1 MTKKELA
8 KELAALKTEIASL
21 KTELALKTE
30 VASLKTELAHLR
42 TEQRV
47 KLKDEIDNLHKKMQA
62 ELEALKAAAGAKRE
76 EKKIK
81 GKVQALE
88 EKAAKATG
96 KAKAAIEAR
105 MKNTPNESKKVA
117 TSVEEPKEVKPGN

>member
-1 MTKKELA
+1 MAQKTKKMTRKELA
-8 KELAALKTEIASL
+8 RELTALKTEIASL
-21 KTELALKTE
+21 KTEM
-30 VASLKTELAHLR
+30 AHLR
-42 TEQRV
+42 TEERV
-47 KLKDEIDNLHKKMQA
+47 KLKDEIDNLHKKMYA
-62 ELEALKAAAGAKRE
+62 ELETLKAAAGPKRE

-105 MKNTPNESKKVA
+105 MKNTPNESKKVT